1 MICCAN
7 LRCSRIFLA
16 MALYLLKE
24 ERCRIHA
31 IHSPN
36 NINISLL
43 LFWNLYFHLVFSILY
58 VNKQKFCLK
67 YMRHIKVVQLI
78 NYSVFKTVLISLSF
92 SLWLLKVFNF
102 FLWNCNKDEVDSC
115 FNFTNFNFWILLVTF
130 PKWYV

>member
-7 LRCSRIFLA
+7 LRCSRTFLA
-16 MALYLLKE
+16 MALYLLKV

-36 NINISLL
+36 NIYISLL
-43 LFWNLYFHLVFSILY
+43 LFWNLYFHLVFSIC
-58 VNKQKFCLK
+58 KQTKICLK

-92 SLWLLKVFNF
+92 SLWLLKVF

-115 FNFTNFNFWILLVTF
+115 FIFANFNFSILLVTF